1 MRRRRINVQTVLDQ
15 VHLEGDEIIVPT
27 STTSDWRVIL
37 QDSITADDL
46 RQGCISLFDQVNTE
60 MKLTPIEVNH
70 AVRFLKYAEIHINH
84 HKHPHNELLD
94 AILCE
99 ATGSPTE
106 IVSVLV
112 KLVCHPSDT
121 LRTATLSFLDVGIF
135 RSTSEFEST
144 VTSAGLLPQLFE
156 KLTPHKIPLDGTTI
170 EFHRHFASIVVNLF
184 DFWIRSCPHHE
195 TLASETM
202 DPIFQPFCTHVQY
215 LLVAPV
221 CPAGDHSGPSL
232 LLETTI
238 LSNHI
243 MSHPSRPSSPKIEGF
258 FDELRKNMTNELASW
273 LDIATTE
280 ELSSLLFGKGV
291 WMSEQRWVEIFERC
305 LARASEGKTFSNLGV
320 TAFMCFVSRCPCNVG
335 SVFWPDGTFSL
346 KMGDTV
352 VSSSKL
358 DSKALWTLFT
368 PTQLHHATTIL
379 NALRWFLVYA
389 DRAIYMKHIW
399 NEWFPN
405 FSNAVNP
412 SKLPFTVGFIS
423 FHTNLVS
430 ILRVYLDQ
438 IRDYEPAR
446 TSSLTDQ
453 LRGELDE
460 LSLAFYTQTKDYV
473 VHLSLHPFA
482 LDDEYHDTIL
492 DFLDRLFRC
501 DCEYNKTRSFRAE
514 LRQKMDESAISSSS
528 PPFILTSELACRL
541 SDEEIVNIVDKI
553 VGLLDSDSPL
563 DDDTILR
570 ICTFIRMQLS
580 RVYLPDLFRK
590 AGRSNEQYLHAFESL
605 LSLNVDYLDRAPIRY
620 LLSTWPKELQQALD
634 EWDDV
639 DLERVG
645 IVKGMIDQN
654 QHSDEFEPKTFES
667 LVVDFA
673 IRSLSQAR
681 HSAARL
687 SQPQLEQLLAPSVDV
702 VSKHFIQ
709 LRSFEKWGDERHQKM
724 FVDVCYCCDQRA
736 VAQCVSRIGFFSRFV
751 TALFN
756 DNPNTSE
763 AFFRMI
769 VTAKLVLK

>member
-1 MRRRRINVQTVLDQ
+1 
-15 VHLEGDEIIVPT
+15 
-27 STTSDWRVIL
+27 
-37 QDSITADDL
+37 
-46 RQGCISLFDQVNTE
+46 

-84 HKHPHNELLD
+84 HKHPTTSSSTLY
-94 AILCE
+94 C
-99 ATGSPTE
+99 
-106 IVSVLV
+106 V
-112 KLVCHPSDT
+112 KQQAALQKS
-121 LRTATLSFLDVGIF
+121 S
-135 RSTSEFEST
+135 
-144 VTSAGLLPQLFE
+144 GLLPQLFE

-195 TLASETM
+195 TLA
-202 DPIFQPFCTHVQY
+202 
-215 LLVAPV
+215 L
-221 CPAGDHSGPSL
+221 PAGDHSGPSL

-280 ELSSLLFGKGV
+280 ELSSLLFGKG
-291 WMSEQRWVEIFERC
+291 
-305 LARASEGKTFSNLGV
+305 
-320 TAFMCFVSRCPCNVG
+320 
-335 SVFWPDGTFSL
+335 
-346 KMGDTV
+346 
-352 VSSSKL
+352 
-358 DSKALWTLFT
+358 
-368 PTQLHHATTIL
+368 
-379 NALRWFLVYA
+379 
-389 DRAIYMKHIW
+389 
-399 NEWFPN
+399 
-405 FSNAVNP
+405 
-412 SKLPFTVGFIS
+412 
-423 FHTNLVS
+423 
-430 ILRVYLDQ
+430 

-541 SDEEIVNIVDKI
+541 RRRDREHCGQNCWSARQR
-553 VGLLDSDSPL
+553 LSF

-605 LSLNVDYLDRAPIRY
+605 LSQRRLFGSSTDKVSSLDLA
-620 LLSTWPKELQQALD
+620 
-634 EWDDV
+634 
-639 DLERVG
+639 
-645 IVKGMIDQN
+645 KGTPT
-654 QHSDEFEPKTFES
+654 S
-667 LVVDFA
+667 
-673 IRSLSQAR
+673 
-681 HSAARL
+681 
-687 SQPQLEQLLAPSVDV
+687 
-702 VSKHFIQ
+702 
-709 LRSFEKWGDERHQKM
+709 
-724 FVDVCYCCDQRA
+724 
-736 VAQCVSRIGFFSRFV
+736 IG
-751 TALFN
+751 
-756 DNPNTSE
+756 
-763 AFFRMI
+763 RMG
-769 VTAKLVLK
+769 